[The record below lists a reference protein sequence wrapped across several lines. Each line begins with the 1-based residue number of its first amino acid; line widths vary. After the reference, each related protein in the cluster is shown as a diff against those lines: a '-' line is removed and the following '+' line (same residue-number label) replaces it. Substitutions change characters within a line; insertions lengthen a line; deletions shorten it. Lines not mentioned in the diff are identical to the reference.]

1 MYTGRTGGW
10 KRVVYSPGCGG
21 YYLNRNRNSRSVLG
35 IDYTIARAQA
45 AHMNQIKDR
54 PEDFLPQRGGG
65 EGEGGGGGERRK
77 RGRERKRLSS
87 LISSTYENKS
97 NLCIYMCSAHVRGEC
112 IARMTYC
119 RLDDRETAGTNWK
132 PRGRGCMPLLRFT
145 KSGTTPRS
153 RLSESRN

>member
-1 MYTGRTGGW
+1 MYTGRRTAGW

-21 YYLNRNRNSRSVLG
+21 CYLNRNRNSRSVLG

-65 EGEGGGGGERRK
+65 EKGG
-77 RGRERKRLSS
+77 RGREREEEKRRGYRHWFLRRTKIN
-87 LISSTYENKS
+87 LTYVYICVVHTYVGNAPREWHIVGWTIAKPQERIENRAKD
-97 NLCIYMCSAHVRGEC
+97 
-112 IARMTYC
+112 T
-119 RLDDRETAGTNWK
+119 D
-132 PRGRGCMPLLRFT
+132 CMPFLRFT
-145 KSGTTPRS
+145 KSGTTPRL